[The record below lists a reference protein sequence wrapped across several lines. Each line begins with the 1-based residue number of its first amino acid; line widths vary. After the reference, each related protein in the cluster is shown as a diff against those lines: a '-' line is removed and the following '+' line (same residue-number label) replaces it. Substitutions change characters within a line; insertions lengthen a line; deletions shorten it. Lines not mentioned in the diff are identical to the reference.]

1 MSSIPLAT
9 LRLNK
14 NAERRIRAGHIW
26 LYSNEVDTKVSPLRN
41 YSAGQQVI
49 VEGYNGKVLGS
60 AYINPKT
67 LICARMI
74 SQDAEKVLD
83 KSMLVHRIKIALG
96 LRERVFPTPHYRLVF
111 GESDLLPGLVVD
123 RFGDVLSVQLNTAG
137 MQVLEEDILDALEKV
152 LKPQAIVLRN
162 DGGMRKLEGLEE
174 ETRVARGTLPDEV
187 FLEEN
192 GVKFHVPILTGQKTG
207 WFYDH
212 RMNRARLQHY
222 CKDKKVL
229 DLFSYVGGWGVQAA
243 VAGASSVL
251 CVDASET
258 ALDEVDK
265 NAALNGVSDK
275 VETMLGDAFEALKQL
290 VQEGERF
297 DVVVLDP
304 PAFIKR
310 RKDIKNGELAYQRI
324 NQLAMRLLEKD
335 AILIS
340 ASCSMHLAYDRLID
354 IVRSTS
360 RHVDRQAQILEQGHQ
375 GADHPVH
382 PAIPETAYLKSLI
395 VRVFR
400 D

>member
-1 MSSIPLAT
+1 MSSSPLAT
-9 LRLNK
+9 LRLRK

-26 LYSNEVDTKVSPLRN
+26 LYSNEVDTKISPLRN
-41 YSAGQQVI
+41 YTAGQQVI
-49 VEGYNGKVLGS
+49 VEGYNGKVLGT
-60 AYINPKT
+60 AYINPQT

-74 SQDAEKVLD
+74 SQDPEQVLD
-83 KSMLVHRIKIALG
+83 KSLLVHRIKIALG
-96 LRERVFPTPHYRLVF
+96 LRELAFPTPHYRLVY

-152 LKPQAIVLRN
+152 VKPQAIVLRN

-187 FLEEN
+187 YLEEN
-192 GVKFHVPILTGQKTG
+192 GVKFHVPILAGQKTG

-222 CKDKKVL
+222 CKGKKVL

-243 VAGASSVL
+243 AAGASSVL

-258 ALDEVDK
+258 ALDEVEK
-265 NAALNGVSDK
+265 NAALNGVQDK

-290 VQEGERF
+290 IQEGERF
-297 DVVVLDP
+297 DVIVLDP

-382 PAIPETAYLKSLI
+382 PAIPETAYLKSLV

>member
-1 MSSIPLAT
+1 MTLAS

-14 NAERRIRAGHIW
+14 NADRRIKAGHLWI
-26 LYSNEVDTKVSPLRN
+26 YSNEVDTKTSPLRQ
-41 YSAGQQVI
+41 YSAGQQVQ
-49 VEGYNGKVLGS
+49 VQASNGKVLGT
-60 AYINPKT
+60 AYLNPTT
-67 LICARMI
+67 LICGRMI
-74 SQDAEKVLD
+74 SQNPDQLLD
-83 KSMLVHRIKIALG
+83 KSLLVHRIKIALG
-96 LRERVFPTPHYRLVF
+96 LRERVFPTPHYRLVY
-111 GESDLLPGLVVD
+111 GESDQLPGLVVD

-137 MQVLEEDILDALEKV
+137 MQALEEDILDALEKV

-174 ETRVARGTLPDEV
+174 ETRVARGELPAEGV

-192 GVKFHVPILTGQKTG
+192 GVKFHVPVLTGQKTG

-212 RMNRARLQHY
+212 RMNRARMQQY
-222 CKDKKVL
+222 CKGKKVL

-243 VAGASSVL
+243 AAGAESVL
-251 CVDASET
+251 CVDASAT
-258 ALDEVDK
+258 ALDEVEK
-265 NAALNGVSDK
+265 NAELNGVADK
-275 VETMLGDAFEALKQL
+275 VGTMQGDAFEALKQL
-290 VQEGERF
+290 VQEGEKF
-297 DVVVLDP
+297 DVIVLDP

-310 RKDIKNGELAYQRI
+310 RKDIKNGEQAYKRI

-354 IVRSTS
+354 IVRGSA
-360 RHVDRQAQILEQGHQ
+360 RHIDRQAQILEQGHQ

-382 PAIPETAYLKSLI
+382 PTIVETAYLKSLI
-395 VRVFR
+395 VRVYR